1 MLLFEPTAVIGE
13 AGRGA
18 GRKRSILA
26 VADLAEATG
35 GTSPVTDITDPGVSV
50 PLTADGIPVVLQ

>member
-1 MLLFEPTAVIGE
+1 MIGE

-35 GTSPVTDITDPGVSV
+35 GTSPVTDITDPGVSG
-50 PLTADGIPVVLQ
+50 PLTADGILVVLR